1 MADEEARQ
9 DVVTDVEQTG
19 WLARLARSVGGVIF
33 GFLLIIGACVL
44 LFWNEGRA
52 IQTARSLSEGAG
64 LVHDV
69 AADQVD
75 PANDGKLIH
84 VAGPL
89 SVAGPVLD
97 AEFGVRSS
105 GLRLVRRVEMFQWT
119 EEQESETRKKLGGGE
134 EKTTT
139 YKYTRAWADK
149 PVDSSKFR
157 ERAGHANPQMTWRT
171 RDLLAPQPRVG
182 AFPVPDNL
190 LASFGSERPLPASDD
205 QAAALQRKLDK
216 PARVVDG
223 AIYIARDP
231 EQPAVGDVHIT
242 YSEVPL
248 QDASVVA
255 RQSGNGLAPYVTK
268 AGGTVDLIAAGRVP
282 ATDMF
287 KSAEDDNRLWT
298 WLIRAGGCLL
308 MLFGFGLILGP
319 LGVLADVIP
328 LVGDVIR
335 AGTGLVSLLCTAVI
349 APVVIA
355 IAWLWYRPVVA
366 VGILAVG
373 GAVAFGAIWLA
384 RQRKERK
391 TAAV

>member
-84 VAGPL
+84 VSGPL

-97 AEFGVRSS
+97 AEFSVRSS

-119 EEQESETRKKLGGGE
+119 EEQDSETRKKLGGGE

-157 ERAGHANPQMTWRT
+157 ERAGHANPEMTWRT
-171 RDLLAPQPRVG
+171 RNLLAPQPTIG
-182 AFPVPDNL
+182 AFSVPDNL
-190 LASFGSERPLPASDD
+190 LASFGSERSLAASDD

-216 PARVVDG
+216 PVRVVDG

-231 EQPAVGDVHIT
+231 DQPAVGDVRIT
-242 YSEVPL
+242 YAEVPL

-255 RQSGNGLAPYVTK
+255 RQSGNGLAPYVAK

-287 KSAEDDNRLWT
+287 KSAQDDNRLWT

-319 LGVLADVIP
+319 LGVLGDVIP
-328 LVGDVIR
+328 FIGDVIR
-335 AGTGLVSLLCTAVI
+335 AGTGLVSLLCTAVV

-355 IAWLWYRPVVA
+355 IAWLWYRPLVA

>member
-84 VAGPL
+84 VSGPL
-89 SVAGPVLD
+89 SVTGPVLD

-105 GLRLVRRVEMFQWT
+105 GFRLVRRAEMFQWT

-149 PVDSSKFR
+149 PVDSSKFH
-157 ERAGHANPQMTWRT
+157 ERTGHANPQMTWRN
-171 RDLLAPQPRVG
+171 RNLLAPQPRIG
-182 AFPVPDNL
+182 AFSVPDNL
-190 LASFGSERPLPASDD
+190 LATFGSERPLPASDD

-216 PARVVDG
+216 PARMVDG
-223 AIYIARDP
+223 AIYIAREP
-231 EQPAVGDVHIT
+231 EQPTVGDVRVT
-242 YSEVPL
+242 YTEVPL

-287 KSAEDDNRLWT
+287 KSAQDDNRLWT
-298 WLIRAGGCLL
+298 WLIRGGGCLL
-308 MLFGFGLILGP
+308 MFFGFGLILGP
-319 LGVLADVIP
+319 LGVLGDVIP

-335 AGTGLVSLLCTAVI
+335 AGTGLVGLLCTAVI

-355 IAWLWYRPVVA
+355 IAWLWYRPLVA

-373 GAVAFGAIWLA
+373 GAVAFGAIWLM

-391 TAAV
+391 TAAA